1 MPFLHLK
8 QKLNFE
14 EKKTESVQLSNC
26 LAKADLRII
35 RGKARLG
42 RDEK

>member
-14 EKKTESVQLSNC
+14 EKKQSVELSNC